1 MTKPNKGFHGHY
13 ERLSILNDF
22 FYFLFLFSEEMKSC
36 KNKRREMKTANMVM
50 TSMHKQK
57 RPKSLAKTWSNSF
70 LKSEPKYTKNENIWY
85 CCTSDT
91 NEAAPDQ
98 VLPVSIQM
106 AFRSTSEGQ
115 IKENFKGDP
124 DAIPSVVCVPIC
136 TYISREW
143 HLVFQ
148 GSWEVHDIVHMR
160 NRDER
165 VSWCRHETLQV
176 QASAMS
182 FNNLKIKSGLIYFN
196 LR

>member
-1 MTKPNKGFHGHY
+1 
-13 ERLSILNDF
+13 
-22 FYFLFLFSEEMKSC
+22 
-36 KNKRREMKTANMVM
+36 MKTANMVM

-70 LKSEPKYTKNENIWY
+70 LKVSQNTQRMKI
-85 CCTSDT
+85 SDT
-91 NEAAPDQ
+91 VAQ
-98 VLPVSIQM
+98 VIQM
-106 AFRSTSEGQ
+106 RLLLIKFYLYPFRWLLDQPVRVKLRKIS
-115 IKENFKGDP
+115 KGDP
-124 DAIPSVVCVPIC
+124 DAVPSAVCVPIC

-160 NRDER
+160 NRGER

-182 FNNLKIKSGLIYFN
+182 FHNLKIKSGLIYFN